1 LIVTGIGSRD
11 IDAIQFKICQNLATV
26 FANKGWH
33 LRSGGARGAD
43 SAWELGFS
51 ESDRK
56 TIYLPEPNFNGRPNT
71 GCYKVPDGFGDVW
84 FEAREIATRLH
95 SRFDQLDEFAQNA
108 HTRNVFQVLG
118 DDLKSK
124 ADLVVV
130 CAPPR
135 GRTVKGGTATAFN
148 LAKGLRITTFNLWEP
163 QDREALYKIYAQ
175 ELMQNEPD
183 FRTNTGHDLFAA
195 CTDSP

>member
-1 LIVTGIGSRD
+1 MIVTGIGSRD
-11 IDAIQFKICQNLATV
+11 IDAIQFEICQNLATV
-26 FANKGWH
+26 LANKGWH

-51 ESDRK
+51 GSDRK
-56 TIYLPEPNFNGRPNT
+56 TIYLPERNFNGRGNAP
-71 GCYKVPDGFGDVW
+71 CFKVPSEFGDLW
-84 FEAREIATRLH
+84 FEAQEIASRLH
-95 SRFDQLDEFAQNA
+95 TRFDELDEFSRNA

-124 ADLVVV
+124 ADLVVA

-175 ELMQNEPD
+175 ELMQNESG
-183 FRTNTGHDLFAA
+183 FSTNTGHDLFAA